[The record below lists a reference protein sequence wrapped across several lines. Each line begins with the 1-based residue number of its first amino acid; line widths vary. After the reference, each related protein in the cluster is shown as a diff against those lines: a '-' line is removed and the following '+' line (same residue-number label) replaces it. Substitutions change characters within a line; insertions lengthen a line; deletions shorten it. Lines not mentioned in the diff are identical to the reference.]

1 MPTGL
6 DNKWVFGVRHIDL
19 KPPGDMVVA
28 IHPASRLLL
37 QGHPT
42 QIISQPSERER
53 VKATVTALLQ
63 AFFRGSP
70 GADHAPF
77 APSGWSTD
85 NPELADAIGL
95 ELAAAG
101 ISGCLENVRVC
112 SAKDKMILEEV
123 WSEIRDLLMCF
134 SGGDWSEPDTDTQ
147 GSSGRAAAPSVVSPG
162 DSSKCHGCALAS
174 ETFSS
179 PMKKCSG
186 CQKAWYHSQDCQRSH
201 WKKHKG
207 ICVANRPVP
216 APSTTSLRMDPT
228 FNFYNNIA
236 RKSPEGQAL
245 LRSLNINPITV
256 RPGMDLPLR
265 RLIIAGKD
273 TPENL
278 RILFGPTCLSE
289 KKEHERIRLEVL
301 IDPCCGSPLYMEQF
315 FDDTGTKPPTRAV
328 RPPTDAEKKTL
339 TEVREIQE
347 IVRQKFGT
355 GRIPD
360 AIDMQDVLKTLG
372 PDWPERMHLYMLAIN
387 SMGQ

>member
-1 MPTGL
+1 MERAVRNFKTLSRSEKMPTGL
-6 DNKWVFGVRHIDL
+6 DNNWVFGVRHIDL

-28 IHPASRLLL
+28 VHPASRLLL

-42 QIISQPSERER
+42 QIIFRSSERER
-53 VKATVTALLQ
+53 AKATVTALLQ
-63 AFFRGSP
+63 AFFRGSV
-70 GADHAPF
+70 GADYAPF
-77 APSGWSTD
+77 APWGWSTD
-85 NPELADAIGL
+85 NPELADTIGL

-101 ISGCLENVRVC
+101 ISGGLENVRVC
-112 SAKDKMILEEV
+112 SAKEKMILEEV

-236 RKSPEGQAL
+236 RKSHCGPSISILSQSAQEWICHSDASSSPARTRRRTCESSLGQRVSARRRNMRESGS
-245 LRSLNINPITV
+245 RSSLTPVAVLHCTWNNSLMT
-256 RPGMDLPLR
+256 PGLSLPLVRCDR
-265 RLIIAGKD
+265 RQM
-273 TPENL
+273 P
-278 RILFGPTCLSE
+278 RRS
-289 KKEHERIRLEVL
+289 H
-301 IDPCCGSPLYMEQF
+301 
-315 FDDTGTKPPTRAV
+315 
-328 RPPTDAEKKTL
+328 
-339 TEVREIQE
+339 
-347 IVRQKFGT
+347 
-355 GRIPD
+355 
-360 AIDMQDVLKTLG
+360 
-372 PDWPERMHLYMLAIN
+372 
-387 SMGQ
+387 

>member
-6 DNKWVFGVRHIDL
+6 DNNWVFGVRHIDL

-28 IHPASRLLL
+28 VHPASRLLL

-42 QIISQPSERER
+42 QIIFRSSERER
-53 VKATVTALLQ
+53 AKATVTALLQ
-63 AFFRGSP
+63 AFFRGSV
-70 GADHAPF
+70 GADYAPF
-77 APSGWSTD
+77 APWGWSTD
-85 NPELADAIGL
+85 NPELADTIGL

-101 ISGCLENVRVC
+101 ISGGLENVRVC
-112 SAKDKMILEEV
+112 SAKEKMILEEV

-147 GSSGRAAAPSVVSPG
+147 GSSGRAAAPSVVSP
-162 DSSKCHGCALAS
+162 
-174 ETFSS
+174 
-179 PMKKCSG
+179 
-186 CQKAWYHSQDCQRSH
+186 
-201 WKKHKG
+201 
-207 ICVANRPVP
+207 
-216 APSTTSLRMDPT
+216 
-228 FNFYNNIA
+228 
-236 RKSPEGQAL
+236 
-245 LRSLNINPITV
+245 V

-273 TPENL
+273 TPENM

-328 RPPTDAEKKTL
+328 RPPTDAEKITL
-339 TEVREIQE
+339 REVREIQE
-347 IVRQKFGT
+347 IIKQKFGT
-355 GRIPD
+355 GRLPD